1 MPLPTSVPSLPLHA
15 YRFLFSVSVL
25 HHSVGA
31 CTPSQA
37 LRRPLVSPFHLRE
50 ALDLLQQDITRGRN
64 MVDSLY
70 QGFGV
75 GAGGTHNAIL
85 SSEEYRSQAQRTLN
99 NIEDGFYISPPFL
112 DKISIHVAKN
122 FLDLP
127 KIKVP
132 LILGALQHFLHTMSG
147 HQPSVKCV

>member
-1 MPLPTSVPSLPLHA
+1 M
-15 YRFLFSVSVL
+15 
-25 HHSVGA
+25 
-31 CTPSQA
+31 
-37 LRRPLVSPFHLRE
+37 
-50 ALDLLQQDITRGRN
+50 LQQDITRGRD

-70 QGFGV
+70 QGFQGG
-75 GAGGTHNAIL
+75 GATHTAIL
-85 SSEEYRSQAQRTLN
+85 SSEEYLSNAQRTLN

-132 LILGALQHFLHTMSG
+132 LILGALPYLLLTMRSLAF
-147 HQPSVKCV
+147 